1 MRKPTQ
7 SQAPLVIA
15 RSCRML
21 STRSFASPVS
31 VPLLAAS
38 VAITQTD
45 LDSDGVLDLIA
56 VGSDQISVLFGTG
69 IF

>member
-1 MRKPTQ
+1 
-7 SQAPLVIA
+7 
-15 RSCRML
+15 ML
-21 STRSFASPVS
+21 STRRFASPVS